1 MGINNLDQNEY
12 EECFFNLLQTQI
24 EKTREKFL
32 MLTRNFIDFN
42 ISLVIS
48 STYFNGTKLKK
59 LFTSRKVKREIKKIM
74 KNSIRNPE
82 YLAMIWK
89 SSIFYQTLSH
99 RIMWSRIFD
108 IKTYLFK
115 QMLFDFSFYSESILV
130 QSVRTRTGGR
140 YCACFLD
147 IYYTTVLFIIH
158 ITQKAIVL

>member
-1 MGINNLDQNEY
+1 MAINNLDQNEY

-59 LFTSRKVKREIKKIM
+59 LFSSPKVKREIKKIM

-82 YLAMIWK
+82 YLAMI
-89 SSIFYQTLSH
+89 
-99 RIMWSRIFD
+99 
-108 IKTYLFK
+108 
-115 QMLFDFSFYSESILV
+115 
-130 QSVRTRTGGR
+130 
-140 YCACFLD
+140 
-147 IYYTTVLFIIH
+147 
-158 ITQKAIVL
+158 

>member
-1 MGINNLDQNEY
+1 MNMKNVFLIFSRHKLK
-12 EECFFNLLQTQI
+12 
-24 EKTREKFL
+24 KTREKFL

-42 ISLVIS
+42 FSVVIS
-48 STYFNGTKLKK
+48 STYFNGAKLKK
-59 LFTSRKVKREIKKIM
+59 LFSSWKVKREIKKIM

-115 QMLFDFSFYSESILV
+115 QMLFDFSFYSESFLV
-130 QSVRTRTGGR
+130 QSVRQKQVG
-140 YCACFLD
+140 D
-147 IYYTTVLFIIH
+147 IVHASSIF
-158 ITQKAIVL
+158 ITQPCFS

>member
-1 MGINNLDQNEY
+1 MNMKNVFLIFSRHKLK
-12 EECFFNLLQTQI
+12 
-24 EKTREKFL
+24 KTREKFL

-42 ISLVIS
+42 FSVVIS
-48 STYFNGTKLKK
+48 STYFNGAKLKK
-59 LFTSRKVKREIKKIM
+59 LFSSWKVKREIKKIM

-130 QSVRTRTGGR
+130 QSVRQKQVVH
-140 YCACFLD
+140 ASSIF
-147 IYYTTVLFIIH
+147 
-158 ITQKAIVL
+158 ITQPCFS

>member
-59 LFTSRKVKREIKKIM
+59 LFSSREVKREIKKIM

-82 YLAMIWK
+82 YLAMI
-89 SSIFYQTLSH
+89 
-99 RIMWSRIFD
+99 
-108 IKTYLFK
+108 
-115 QMLFDFSFYSESILV
+115 
-130 QSVRTRTGGR
+130 
-140 YCACFLD
+140 
-147 IYYTTVLFIIH
+147 
-158 ITQKAIVL
+158 